1 MINYNGDL
9 LCNHPELM
17 NERLTYHFNNILFD
31 DAYVYMSGVLES
43 FDSNED
49 LQTRLKE
56 ALGKDVQEP
65 KAIYSTFFRNYEE
78 YGQKCVVKY
87 EFIPHYGKDYVEVKK
102 DPCPRY
108 KIYSYT
114 LDSGSWNNEKEL
126 EQGIWVYR
134 FKGASNFSKLYSR
147 ACKSRKNLLTLYS
160 PQNNQAKAYFDAQI
174 SSCGDEM
181 DDSDTCAPEQA
192 FCIYRLLYSFITKY
206 PFMIVVNTYSPEN
219 KEIYVSIASPNSSF
233 DDDTRAEWIISH
245 GWDDSENDYTD
256 SDFDKLMYA
265 EMLLNKFMTKHI
277 RNKAKEEHKHIF
289 DNWDKIKITDEQ
301 LSMIDTLITESE
313 GQKDIICDLDH
324 FALDRC
330 AIIVKLNPNLPQ
342 GFVEELAK
350 LDDGINDFSGAVDF
364 ISNTFVTMPIFYEK
378 DGDRLKIW
386 IDYSLHQ
393 KMLFLDPN
401 NSPGKV
407 RIETIQK
414 SRINPVTGIQEMY
427 IDKDE
432 SVYQLNKFDKEYWTA
447 NLQGKT
453 MFQTVIHWI
462 FLVNTFL
469 LYYKDVGI
477 EEIEERVYE
486 GGGSG
491 NYRPSA
497 NRNTVVKKYKTYR
510 IRKDWVPPATHK
522 PHVITC
528 DAWGVAG
535 HTRKYKSGKTIVI
548 KPYVKGKHRLN
559 YKGKEYKLLPPQP
572 DDKTD

>member
-1 MINYNGDL
+1 MINFNGDL
-9 LCNHPELM
+9 LCYHPELLK
-17 NERLTYHFNNILFD
+17 ERLTYYFRNITFD
-31 DAYVYMSGVLES
+31 DAYVYMSGAMAS
-43 FDSNED
+43 FDANED
-49 LQTRLKE
+49 LQIKLKE
-56 ALGKDVQEP
+56 ALGKDIQGP
-65 KAIYSTFFRNYEE
+65 KAIHCSFSRK
-78 YGQKCVVKY
+78 YGECDCLVRY
-87 EFIPHYGKDYVEVKK
+87 EFIPHYGKDFVEVKK
-102 DPCPRY
+102 DPCPRQ
-108 KIYSYT
+108 KHFSYS
-114 LDSGSWNNEKEL
+114 LDSRSWTKE
-126 EQGIWVYR
+126 EPDVFIYR
-134 FKGASNFSKLYSR
+134 FKGTSNFSKLYAIAS
-147 ACKSRKNLLTLYS
+147 KSRKNLLSLYS
-160 PQNNQAKAYFDAQI
+160 PQNEEARGYFTAAI
-174 SSCGDEM
+174 KSCGDEK
-181 DDSDTCAPEQA
+181 DDSDTCDPEHA
-192 FCIYRLLYSFITKY
+192 FGIYQMLYSFITKY
-206 PFMIVVNTYSPEN
+206 PFMIAIDTYDPAN
-219 KEIYVSIASPNSSF
+219 KEIYVSIVSPNSSF

-245 GWDDSENDYTD
+245 GWDDGENDYTD
-256 SDFDKLMYA
+256 SDFDKLMFA

-342 GFVEELAK
+342 GFAEEVAN

-364 ISNTFVTMPIFYEK
+364 FSNTFVTMPIFYEK
-378 DGDRLKIW
+378 DGDHLKIW
-386 IDYSLHQ
+386 IDFSLHQ

-401 NSPGKV
+401 NFPGKV

-427 IDKDE
+427 IDIDE
-432 SVYQLNKFDKEYWTA
+432 SDYQLNKYDKEYWTA

-491 NYRPSA
+491 NYRTPA

-510 IRKDWVPPATHK
+510 IRKDWVPSVPHK

-559 YKGKEYKLLPPQP
+559 YKGKEYKLLPPQA
-572 DDKTD
+572 DKTD